1 MWDDAGLAR
10 DAEGLERARE
20 TLAAWQAAQPEPRTR
35 AEHELANLLLVG
47 RMVVEAALLRRESRG
62 AHYRSDYPHP
72 SADGLRHIVF
82 QATLAEELHHAA
94 AD

>member
-1 MWDDAGLAR
+1 MWENAGLVR
-10 DAEGLERARE
+10 DAAGLERAHA
-20 TLAAWQAAQPEPRTR
+20 TLAARKATLPAPGTR

-62 AHYRSDYPHP
+62 AHYRRDYPEP
-72 SADGLRHIVF
+72 AADGRYHTVF
-82 QATLAEELHHAA
+82 QAAPTEELHHAA